1 MKYPVRFFVIILIT
15 ICTSILKAE
24 EALEKLP
31 KIVYINMNKV
41 MNETSAGKSLIN
53 QLEKIHKSNIGE
65 FKKIEEELKAE
76 ESLILSQK
84 NIISQDEYKNKVNLF
99 DKKLNDYKKQR
110 KEKIEAVAKKKAEAT
125 SKLLKEITPILTE
138 YSEKN
143 NISIILRKE
152 DLVIARSHLEITNE
166 IIKIVNSKVKK
177 ININ

>member
-1 MKYPVRFFVIILIT
+1 M
-15 ICTSILKAE
+15 
-24 EALEKLP
+24 
-31 KIVYINMNKV
+31 
-41 MNETSAGKSLIN
+41 
-53 QLEKIHKSNIGE
+53 
-65 FKKIEEELKAE
+65 
-76 ESLILSQK
+76 
-84 NIISQDEYKNKVNLF
+84 F
-99 DKKLNDYKKQR
+99 DKKLKDYKKQR
-110 KEKIEAVAKKKAEAT
+110 KEKIEAVSKKKAEAT